1 MNEKKKKDNKHKFLK
16 IYLIGVLIW
25 TIGVLIAY
33 YRQNKSLSAYHLSL
47 IKEDRVL
54 EEKIGTIKSMNKNMF
69 YYGTTKGEFN
79 EITYKIT
86 NTNNEEYKV
95 KLIIKKEKIYA
106 YEVDGEIIYANN
118 EESIENN

>member
-1 MNEKKKKDNKHKFLK
+1 
-16 IYLIGVLIW
+16 
-25 TIGVLIAY
+25 
-33 YRQNKSLSAYHLSL
+33 
-47 IKEDRVL
+47 
-54 EEKIGTIKSMNKNMF
+54 MNKNMF

-106 YEVDGEIIYANN
+106 YEVDGKLIYANN
-118 EESIENN
+118 EESIENNWYSFTYKLK